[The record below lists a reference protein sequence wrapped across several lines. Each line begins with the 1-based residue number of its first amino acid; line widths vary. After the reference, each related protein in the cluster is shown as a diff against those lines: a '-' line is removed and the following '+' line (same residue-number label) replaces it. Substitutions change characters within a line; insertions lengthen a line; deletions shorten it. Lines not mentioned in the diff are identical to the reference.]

1 MSTLVLELPEDI
13 RREVTRR
20 AGAGPASEAEW
31 VADAVR
37 QRLAVLAELEQ
48 LEQRAARGSREAFD
62 RVLSKVPAIPPVPG
76 DER

>member
-1 MSTLVLELPEDI
+1 MSAITLELPEDI
-13 RREVTRR
+13 RKEVARR
-20 AGAGPASEAEW
+20 VGADPVREAEW

-37 QRLAVLAELEQ
+37 QRLAALTELEH

-62 RVLSKVPAIPPVPG
+62 SVLNKVPAVAPMPG